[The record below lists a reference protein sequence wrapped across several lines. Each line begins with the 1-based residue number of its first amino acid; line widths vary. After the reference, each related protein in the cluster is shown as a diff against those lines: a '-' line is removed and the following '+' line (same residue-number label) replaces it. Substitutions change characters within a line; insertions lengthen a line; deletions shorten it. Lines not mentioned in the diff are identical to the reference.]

1 MLCALGSWSCDGGDI
16 YSITVRELECSL
28 TSQRNEQRRSGEK
41 RENYYPKVF
50 SRDFSRDYDADISP
64 TEEDYDTVRKISRS
78 VFEIETREGDSLTG
92 SAGSGWLAAPKHV
105 ITAAHVVD
113 GTPGERILIRTFEG
127 ETIDVVEV
135 VYRDNKEIA
144 GTDLA
149 LLKLE
154 REIDAVP
161 LKIAEK
167 HPERN
172 EFLMGMG
179 TPLVLR
185 GLGGW
190 TVSAGPALELKSEVT
205 GCPVS
210 NADCRGRTYHALSF
224 SGGMSG
230 GPIFNRDGEVVSL
243 VSAAQCGPPYR
254 SILTEAFGVMPFE
267 VRKKSPENLWVYAFV
282 QPKPN
287 CLSYGPN
294 PMEIREVFERIPP
307 DEKPDENRAYRN
319 NEWERTSHEFDNEY
333 SPFPLDQF
341 DHMQAVYKK
350 ARQATVV
357 VSSGANHGS
366 GFIYDDDTV
375 VTVGHVVPNQ
385 GDSAT
390 IETEDGKIFSGT
402 VKKTQLQDFSYQGC
416 DIAVIKMD
424 EPGALRGHEKL
435 RVVEDSSSLK
445 CGDPLVAIGS
455 ANVYNS
461 VGYPQGVGAVY
472 TRSTEYVSEFISHFA
487 EGGMSGGPIVDKNG
501 EVVSLS
507 SISLGREPEEG
518 EAIKP
523 GPLLIRT
530 RLPVYSKQDFSEG
543 PRAEIIKRFVEED
556 GFFCPAQ

>member
-1 MLCALGSWSCDGGDI
+1 MLGAFGSGSCGGGDS
-16 YSITVRELECSL
+16 YSISVRKLECDL
-28 TSQRNEQRRSGEK
+28 TSQRNEQRRSGKK

-50 SRDFSRDYDADISP
+50 SRDFSREYGVDISP
-64 TEEDYDTVRKISRS
+64 TEEDYDTARKISRS
-78 VFEIETREGDSLTG
+78 VFEIETRKGDSLTG
-92 SAGSGWLAAPKHV
+92 SVGSGWLAAPKYV

-127 ETIDVVEV
+127 EIIEAVEV

-167 HPERN
+167 TPERN

-179 TPLVLR
+179 TPAILR

-190 TVSAGPALELKSEVT
+190 TVSAGPALEPE
-205 GCPVS
+205 
-210 NADCRGRTYHALSF
+210 RGYRGGERIHHAVPF

-254 SILTEAFGVMPFE
+254 SILTETFGVMPLE
-267 VRKKSPENLWVYAFV
+267 VRRKSPENLWVYAFV
-282 QPKPN
+282 QPYPY
-287 CLSYGPN
+287 CLPYGPN
-294 PMEIREVFERIPP
+294 PMEIREVFEMIPP

-319 NEWERTSHEFDNEY
+319 NEWQRTSHEFGNEY

-341 DHMQAVYKK
+341 DHMQTVYKE

-366 GFIYDDDTV
+366 GFIYDEDTV
-375 VTVGHVVPNQ
+375 VTVGHVVPDQ
-385 GDSAT
+385 GYSAT
-390 IETEDGKIFSGT
+390 IETEDGKRFSGT
-402 VKKTQLQDFSYQGC
+402 VKKTQLQDFNYQGC
-416 DIAVIKMD
+416 DIAVIKMN
-424 EPGALRGHEKL
+424 ELGSLKGYKKL
-435 RVVEDSSSLK
+435 RIVEDSSSLK

-455 ANVYNS
+455 ADVYNS

-487 EGGMSGGPIVDKNG
+487 EGGMSGGPIIDKNG

-507 SISLGREPEEG
+507 SISLGRAPEEG
-518 EAIKP
+518 AAVKP

-530 RLPVYSKQDFSEG
+530 RIPVYSKQDFSEG